1 MSRFENLDTHV
12 VVSVDDSK
20 DDRFASGWKPY
31 TGETAAARSE
41 TPDKT
46 WKVDELKAYA
56 AEHSIDLGEATK
68 KDDIIAVLTKPADD

>member
-1 MSRFENLDTHV
+1 MSRFESIDTV
-12 VVSVDDSK
+12 VVFSVADSK
-20 DDRFASGWKPY
+20 DHRY
-31 TGETAAARSE
+31 TTGYRTPGSAAKSE

-68 KDDIIAVLTKPADD
+68 KDDIIAVLNKPADD